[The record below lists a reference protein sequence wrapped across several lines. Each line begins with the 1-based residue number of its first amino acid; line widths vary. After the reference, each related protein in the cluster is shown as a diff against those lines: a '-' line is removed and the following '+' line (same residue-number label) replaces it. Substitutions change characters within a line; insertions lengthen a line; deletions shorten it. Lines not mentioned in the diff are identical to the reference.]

1 MVYVKTKDPWSS
13 GDILT
18 VASMNNFETI
28 HTEASSYLAS
38 HNHDSVY
45 YTKAVMDST
54 FFRAGN
60 DGPGSGLDAD
70 LIYKASGNLHASSF
84 AGLGVPTGLIV
95 MWYGSVASIPS
106 GWHLCDGTSGT
117 VDLRSDFVYG
127 AGTVAV
133 GTTGTGKHTPTG
145 TVTVAGHALTV
156 AEIQNH
162 RHAYND
168 YFAGAGGSCTYT
180 GGKYSESM
188 SQTRVT
194 GYSSVGKTPADE
206 HTHSTAEG
214 TAFIGTEFTA
224 QPPYYALAFI
234 QKI

>member
-1 MVYVKTKDPWSS
+1 MYTQTIWKELSMSPAQKV
-13 GDILT
+13 
-18 VASMNNFETI
+18 VALNNLENMYGEGVAYINAIT
-28 HTEASSYLAS
+28 HGEM
-38 HNHDSVY
+38 Y
-45 YTKAVMDST
+45 YDKNTCDAKYFTTA
-54 FFRAGN
+54 N
-60 DGPGSGLDAD
+60 DGSGSNFVALTIDGYSAQQIIDAGTP
-70 LIYKASGNLHASSF
+70 SGCIAIWS
-84 AGLGVPTGLIV
+84 
-95 MWYGSVASIPS
+95 GSVASIPT
-106 GWHLCDGTSGT
+106 GWHLCDGTLGT

-168 YFAGAGGSCTYT
+168 YFAGAGGHCAYVGSMEC
-180 GGKYSESM
+180 YST